1 MPKKTV
7 VIFMLLL
14 GILLA
19 GCQAAS
25 PAGVETAA
33 EPSATVIPTQTPQE
47 KAVEEPTATEARVTK
62 EVASPSEEVVAG
74 TAPPPGCTVVS
85 RIPTPGPTERS
96 IFPAVS
102 DEDWTQG
109 PSDAYVTIL
118 EYGDFQ

>member
-25 PAGVETAA
+25 PAGVETTAQS
-33 EPSATVIPTQTPQE
+33 SATAIPTQTPQE
-47 KAVEEPTATEARVTK
+47 KAVEEPTATQAQATRQ
-62 EVASPSEEVVAG
+62 VASPSEEVIAG

>member
-14 GILLA
+14 GMLLA
-19 GCQAAS
+19 GCQATS

-47 KAVEEPTATEARVTK
+47 KAVEESTATQALATRQ
-62 EVASPSEEVVAG
+62 VASPSEEVVAG

-118 EYGDFQ
+118 EYSDFQ